1 MGSVVRGRRLRA
13 AWYLLSPSRLE
24 AERQRLR
31 SLPFFTFEDEYFRD
45 QLWIVIGTLHFT
57 WERSQKQEHLQ
68 VRLEYPDLFPQKI
81 PSVFDNKRVFVTGA
95 AGHLFSNHAICL
107 TYPERR
113 EFSLGSEDLVEEILG
128 ATLVWF
134 NKRLI
139 FEKNGCRDW
148 PGPAERHGVLACIDL
163 QIEKAGLT
171 DNSHVVNWTKQLCDA
186 ALRGER
192 LSPLDPYEPCPCGSG
207 KKLKFCH
214 GDNLRPILTLLS
226 DESLWPRF

>member
-1 MGSVVRGRRLRA
+1 LRP

-24 AERQRLR
+24 AERQILC
-31 SLPFFTFEDEYFRD
+31 SLPFFTFEHEYFRD

-68 VRLEYPDLFPQKI
+68 VRLEYPDRSPQEI

-107 TYPERR
+107 TCPERR

-139 FEKNGCRDW
+139 FEKNGRKDW
-148 PGPAERHGVLACIDL
+148 PGPAERHGVLARIDL

-171 DNSHVVNWTKQLCDA
+171 DNSKVVNWTNQLCDA
-186 ALRGER
+186 ALKGKG
-192 LSPLDPYEPCPCGSG
+192 LYPLDPYEPCPCGSA

-214 GDNLRPILTLLS
+214 GEHLQLILRLLA
-226 DESLWPRF
+226 DKSLWPRF